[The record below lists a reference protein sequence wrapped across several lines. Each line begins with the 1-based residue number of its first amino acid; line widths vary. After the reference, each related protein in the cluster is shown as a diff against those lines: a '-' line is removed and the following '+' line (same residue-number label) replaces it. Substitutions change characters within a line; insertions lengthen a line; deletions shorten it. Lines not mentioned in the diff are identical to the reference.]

1 MSVVHRMDDVVPCEV
16 SGMSSG
22 VNRPEAATVAFL
34 TTQLTT
40 MGVEVCMYVF

>member
-22 VNRPEAATVAFL
+22 VNRPEAATAAFL
-34 TTQLTT
+34 TTQLTI
-40 MGVEVCMYVF
+40 GVEVCMYVF